1 MLWEVAHKTYLN
13 NIQAY
18 LDDRD
23 ISLADCESAIQISHR
38 HLLELLEVS
47 KSHGFESEKD
57 EIRFFK
63 EIQSGVYGH
72 LIYFKQVS
80 SVLLKGSLS
89 KSAFPKK
96 RLKKALA
103 SFRKAIKRNQDFY
116 HYILLDKNHLD
127 DKYFTRSASKHGQPN
142 TTFLFDPKCTTPH
155 CLLLGEIIG
164 YRLFSKYLT
173 SQSEN
178 KYQAGLPKCA
188 SSLKWTG
195 KKVDL
200 IELVYALHA
209 SGVFNHGNASIR
221 TIADSL
227 QEQFGC
233 PIGDIYRSYTD
244 LRYRKKSRTK
254 FLEELTVKLSQKME
268 SEEA

>member
-1 MLWEVAHKTYLN
+1 MFWEVAHKTYLD
-13 NIQAY
+13 NIQPY

-23 ISLADCESAIQISHR
+23 ISLADCESAIQICHR

-47 KSHGFESEKD
+47 KSHSFASEKE

-72 LIYFKQVS
+72 LIFFKQVS
-80 SVLLKGSLS
+80 SVLLDGALT
-89 KSAFPKK
+89 KSPLPKK
-96 RLKKALA
+96 QLKKALA
-103 SFRKAIKRNQDFY
+103 SSRKAIKQNKDFY
-116 HYILLDKNHLD
+116 HYILLDKNYLD
-127 DKYFTRSASKHGQPN
+127 DKYFRRSASKHGQPN

-173 SQSEN
+173 KQSEN
-178 KYQAGLPKCA
+178 KYQPVLHERAR
-188 SSLKWTG
+188 SLKWTG

-254 FLEELTVKLSQKME
+254 FLEQLTVKLSEKME